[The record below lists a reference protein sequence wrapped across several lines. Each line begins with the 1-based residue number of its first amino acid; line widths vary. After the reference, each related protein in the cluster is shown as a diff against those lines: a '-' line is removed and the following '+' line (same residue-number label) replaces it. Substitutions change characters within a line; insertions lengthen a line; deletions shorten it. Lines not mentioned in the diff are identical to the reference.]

1 MVDSSLISRTALRPD
16 IYAMSFERAKEY
28 GFVSYYN
35 HTGDHARDLLSNNL
49 TFTREELW
57 WLLTNPFS
65 LQKHLNGWGGLGWD
79 VTILPQLLPCL
90 LWAVA
95 FVFLRIFCQEQ
106 LSGLGLYLQVVVPK
120 RHYRKLSDGTSETYL
135 NKGQRIKLK
144 KFQTQVWLALFY
156 ILSTAFG
163 YYVQWDKP
171 WFGFPVNEANRISLL
186 TPHPYNPEPKL
197 LHYYCY
203 GLGFYLSE
211 IVSMFMEHDMKRS
224 DFFEY
229 LLHHIVTI
237 ALIVISHCSYEH
249 RFGAYVLFIHD
260 ASDIMLAL
268 SKSINYV
275 VNAAILRQQ
284 KAATLKPNGI
294 IITEPPRS
302 FLYKIVFNE
311 NVMILCFIAFIVC
324 FFFFRLVCL
333 PFLAL
338 ATLFLQVKIR
348 ILTVSSW
355 FLALLLQ
362 VILQGL
368 HVYWFALIV
377 KLAVGVVTGGPRC
390 DIRSDDDETDDEKS
404 GISDGEK
411 LNDEK

>member
-1 MVDSSLISRTALRPD
+1 MMNSSVISRTALRPD

-49 TFTREELW
+49 TFTREEFW

-95 FVFLRIFCQEQ
+95 FIFLRIFCQEQ
-106 LSGLGLYLQVVVPK
+106 LSGIGLYLQVVVPK
-120 RHYRKLSDGTSETYL
+120 RHYRKLSDGISETYL

-144 KFQTQVWLALFY
+144 KFQTQTWLFVVY
-156 ILSTAFG
+156 TISTIFG

-186 TPHPYNPEPKL
+186 TPHPYNPEPEL

-211 IVSMFMEHDMKRS
+211 IVSLLMEHDMKRS

-268 SKSINYV
+268 SKSLNYV

-302 FLYKIVFNE
+302 FLYKIVFSE
-311 NVMILCFIAFIVC
+311 NSVIVTFAAFIALFV
-324 FFFFRLVCL
+324 FFRLVCL

-338 ATLFLQVKIR
+338 ASVVLAVKIR
-348 ILTVSSW
+348 TFTLLYW
-355 FLALLLQ
+355 FLVILLH

-368 HVYWFALIV
+368 HVYWFYLIIKV
-377 KLAVGVVTGGPRC
+377 VLNLVTGRPSA
-390 DIRSDDDETDDEKS
+390 DIRSENDEMDDDVGDIESKT
-404 GISDGEK
+404 
-411 LNDEK
+411 N